1 MDTRDIYK
9 LVRELS
15 EERDDV
21 INLYDSMDIE
31 LSEGF
36 VIETGV
42 VGFTKDGVIVHLDE
56 DAMEFLDFNGVLL
69 ESEEIVEDSVND
81 AVANAVL
88 HRISRQHTDLLSKFG
103 PQAVMDAV
111 DDLAASVGEVEEI
124 GSSDVSIW
132 TKQVIQDLEAGMY
145 KHLHENTGGDV
156 EEFKAK
162 VSTSDDP
169 FDLVYDAI
177 SGKHGETIR
186 AAMQEMYD
194 DIVIDFRLHPDDDF
208 EKVIDKMLD
217 YLDADAV
224 VKEGSDNVSEAYPS
238 TDIQFDARATADY
251 AEQISQAIQKVTGAP
266 VSVTPERGDPRDE
279 GKYNLVVNPST
290 DNREIG
296 YIVKDGNDGAT
307 VENISKAIDPF
318 YRMFREKGW
327 VFTQPFRGAFTIGV
341 PAPDELSEIKR
352 LSGQE
357 EVDEGLGKALLGG
370 AALIAA
376 ITGVNKME
384 ADSMMKSEPQL
395 VQLAQMRQEA
405 FVQNDDAKVKELDDR
420 IQKTMDH
427 ISVTGRPV
435 MGIDGNPVDPREPV
449 GEAEYQG
456 RKVPLGKP
464 MQGDVAKSKVY
475 VKKPN
480 GKVVKVNFG
489 DKNMTIKKNNPARRK
504 SFRARHNCD
513 NPGPRWKAR
522 YWSCRAW

>member
-15 EERDDV
+15 EEKDDV

-42 VGFTKDGVIVHLDE
+42 VGFTEDGVIVHLDE

-69 ESEEIVEDSVND
+69 ESEEKLNEDSVND
-81 AVANAVL
+81 AVAEAVL
-88 HRISRQHTDLLSKFG
+88 NRISRQHTDLLSKFG

-111 DDLAASVGEVEEI
+111 DDIAASVGDTDEI

-132 TKQVIQDLEAGMY
+132 TKQVIQGLEAGHY
-145 KHLHENTGGDV
+145 KHLHENPALMALGRAAAAGAGSELAGRVADKVGLEEGGHSDV

-169 FDLVYDAI
+169 FELVYDAI

-186 AAMQEMYD
+186 AAMQDMYD
-194 DIVIDFRLHPDDDF
+194 DVVIDFRLHPDDDF
-208 EKVIDKMLD
+208 EKIIDKMLD
-217 YLDADAV
+217 YLDADSV
-224 VKEGSDNVSEAYPS
+224 MKE
-238 TDIQFDARATADY
+238 DA
-251 AEQISQAIQKVTGAP
+251 Q
-266 VSVTPERGDPRDE
+266 
-279 GKYNLVVNPST
+279 L
-290 DNREIG
+290 
-296 YIVKDGNDGAT
+296 
-307 VENISKAIDPF
+307 
-318 YRMFREKGW
+318 
-327 VFTQPFRGAFTIGV
+327 
-341 PAPDELSEIKR
+341 DELADIKR
-352 LSGQE
+352 LAGQE

-435 MGIDGNPVDPREPV
+435 MGIDGLPVDPRKPV

>member
-15 EERDDV
+15 EDRDDV
-21 INLYDSMDIE
+21 INLYDSIDIE
-31 LSEGF
+31 LNEGF

-42 VGFTKDGVIVHLDE
+42 VGFTEDGVIIHLDE

-69 ESEEIVEDSVND
+69 ESEEVVKESYDDSPVY
-81 AVANAVL
+81 NAVL
-88 HRISRQHTDLLSKFG
+88 RRITNQHLDLLSKFG
-103 PQAVMDAV
+103 PAAVMAAV
-111 DDLAASVGEVEEI
+111 EDVADGVPRDLDEI

-132 TKQVIQDLEAGMY
+132 TKQAIEYLEAGHY
-145 KHLHENTGGDV
+145 KNLHENTGAGV

-162 VSTSDDP
+162 ISTSDDP

-194 DIVIDFRLHPDDDF
+194 DIVIDFGLHPDDDF

-217 YLDADAV
+217 YLDADSGI
-224 VKEGSDNVSEAYPS
+224 KED
-238 TDIQFDARATADY
+238 
-251 AEQISQAIQKVTGAP
+251 EQ
-266 VSVTPERGDPRDE
+266 
-279 GKYNLVVNPST
+279 L
-290 DNREIG
+290 
-296 YIVKDGNDGAT
+296 
-307 VENISKAIDPF
+307 
-318 YRMFREKGW
+318 
-327 VFTQPFRGAFTIGV
+327 
-341 PAPDELSEIKR
+341 DELSDIKR
-352 LSGQE
+352 LAGQE

-376 ITGVNKME
+376 ITGLNKLE
-384 ADSMMKSEPQL
+384 AERMMKTEPQL
-395 VQLAQMRQEA
+395 ITLAQMRQEA
-405 FVQNDDAKVKELDDR
+405 FVQNDEEKVKELDDR
-420 IQKTMDH
+420 IEKTMDH
-427 ISVTGRPV
+427 ISITGRPV
-435 MGIDGNPVDPREPV
+435 MGGDGNPIDPRKPWAGESV
-449 GEAEYQG
+449 QEAEYQG
-456 RKVPLGKP
+456 RKVQLGKP

-475 VKKPN
+475 VKNAKGN
-480 GKVVKVNFG
+480 VVKVNFG